1 MKGSKPKN
9 RKPSVAV
16 SRRFSCS
23 EAFNFSERIEKC
35 SSYSKEEKR
44 KVLWKGIDATPLP
57 LFHCSKRVSSDKSGN
72 ESLSTLRKGVVETIS
87 LFKELEP
94 FAWVDSI
101 LEQETGN
108 FER

>member
-57 LFHCSKRVSSDKSGN
+57 FFIVPNVLAVIKVEMRV
-72 ESLSTLRKGVVETIS
+72 
-87 LFKELEP
+87 
-94 FAWVDSI
+94 
-101 LEQETGN
+101 
-108 FER
+108 